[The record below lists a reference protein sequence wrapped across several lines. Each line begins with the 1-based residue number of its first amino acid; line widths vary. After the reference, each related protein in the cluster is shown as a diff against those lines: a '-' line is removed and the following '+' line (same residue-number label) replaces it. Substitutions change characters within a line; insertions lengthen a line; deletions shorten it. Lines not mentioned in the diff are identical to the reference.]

1 MTTLIKYDH
10 QASISIHAQY
20 ARIVLHLAGIEYEK
34 IHIDLPIGNLE
45 PSYAKISSTL
55 SIST

>member
-10 QASISIHAQY
+10 QASIHAQY